1 MAVPLFLEFSGKA
14 ECRATFQF
22 SRLFTRAG
30 TNGKYWF
37 VAEKKLKK
45 EEKEAF
51 LRDH

>member
-22 SRLFTRAG
+22 SRLITRAG
-30 TNGKYWF
+30 TNGYSWF
-37 VAEKKLKK
+37 VADKFVKK